1 MENLKISI
9 IMPSF
14 NQASYIE
21 EAINSIL
28 SQDYSNKEL
37 IIIDGGS
44 TDGSVEI
51 IRKYSQHLAYWVSEP
66 DTGQSNAINKG
77 FAKATGQL
85 LTWSNSD
92 DILAPGT
99 LRVVA
104 MKAAGISDP
113 RQRWITG
120 GCFWMSSEGLI
131 LRCSHARPWHNTLTK
146 YGLVSVY
153 SPSSF
158 FSREI
163 IEELGYLDESFHYAM
178 DSEFWLRLSKHGIR
192 YTASQ
197 GYFWGLRL
205 HPNAKVSGHL
215 FDDQAKKE
223 DNPVLKK
230 QKLEAERIRTRHDVS
245 QTHIK
250 LATLLHK
257 LLSAQSLDYW
267 KDLFNTWQHR
277 GKPWHQCI
285 RSNSEGL

>member
-1 MENLKISI
+1 MESLKISI

-28 SQDYSNKEL
+28 AQDYSNKEL
-37 IIIDGGS
+37 IIVDGGS
-44 TDGSVEI
+44 TDESVEI
-51 IRKYSQHLAYWVSEP
+51 IQKYSQHLAYWVSEP
-66 DTGQSNAINKG
+66 DSGQSNAINKG
-77 FAKATGQL
+77 FTKATGQL

-99 LRVVA
+99 LRLAA
-104 MKAAGISDP
+104 MKAAAISDP

-131 LRCSHARPWHNTLTK
+131 LRCSQARPWHETIAKL
-146 YGLVSVY
+146 GLVSVY

-163 IEELGYLDESFHYAM
+163 LDEVGCINENLHYAM
-178 DSEFWLRLSKHGIR
+178 DSEFWLRLAKHGIK
-192 YTASQ
+192 YTASK

-215 FDDQAKKE
+215 FE
-223 DNPVLKK
+223 NGNDNNSVLKK
-230 QKLEAERIRTRHDVS
+230 RKLEAEQIRTHYCVS
-245 QTHIK
+245 NTTMQTAIV
-250 LATLLHK
+250 LHK
-257 LLSAQSLDYW
+257 LFSAKSLNFW
-267 KDLFNTWQHR
+267 KDQFNTLR
-277 GKPWHQCI
+277 YRDKPWEQCI
-285 RSNSEGL
+285 RSNSQGL